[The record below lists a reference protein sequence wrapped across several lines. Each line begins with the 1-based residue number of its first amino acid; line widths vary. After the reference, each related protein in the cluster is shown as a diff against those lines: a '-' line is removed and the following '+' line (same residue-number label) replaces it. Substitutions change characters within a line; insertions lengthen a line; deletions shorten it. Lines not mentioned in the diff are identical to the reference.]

1 MDNNI
6 INIIEEI
13 FYNLLI
19 ASIISIIIFA
29 IYVELSPKMTNIW
42 YRINANGDKTI
53 QIKNLF
59 ELMMGPLKYDFYWY
73 PQYYDIN
80 FFIYLITIF
89 IMLELY
95 SNSNKII
102 I

>member
-1 MDNNI
+1 ME
-6 INIIEEI
+6 IIEEI

-19 ASIISIIIFA
+19 AIIISTIIFA

-42 YRINANGDKTI
+42 YRINSEGHKTI

-59 ELMMGPLKYDFYWY
+59 ELMMGPVKYEFYWY

-80 FFIYLITIF
+80 YFIYLIGVF
-89 IMLELY
+89 IILELY
-95 SNSNKII
+95 TNSNKIKN
-102 I
+102 